1 MAWEHIMNVTDE
13 WGSRVTE
20 YLAYRRSFGFE
31 LAIDGKQ
38 LESFARFANQR
49 GAKHLTLDLA
59 ADWARDSTRASQ
71 IGWARRIETLRGFAK
86 FQMRTDPETIVP
98 PRKLLGR
105 GHRRLVPHIF
115 TELEIKTLLSE
126 ARLLG
131 PSGGLRSATCYALF
145 GLLATT
151 GLRISEALH
160 LTDADIDLCAGVL
173 DIRDSKFHQRR
184 YVAMHATVSS
194 QLLAYTNVRNR
205 IVCSR
210 RSDRFFL
217 RENGQPV
224 TQRQALYALRAIC
237 ERRLDWKPRGDYR
250 HHRLHDLRHT
260 FIVHSALRFYREEA
274 DIERCLSALSIYVGH
289 AKVVDTYWYF
299 TGIPELMNIAAGRFQ
314 RYAEGVPA

>member
-1 MAWEHIMNVTDE
+1 MNRIDG
-13 WGSRVTE
+13 WASRVAE

-38 LESFARFANQR
+38 LESFAHSADQH
-49 GAKHLTLDLA
+49 GAEHLTLDLA

-71 IGWARRIETLRGFAK
+71 IGRARRIETLRGFAK
-86 FQMRTDPETIVP
+86 FQMRSDPDTVIP
-98 PRKLLGR
+98 PGNLLGR

-115 TELEIKTLLSE
+115 TEQELRMLLSE
-126 ARLLG
+126 ASVLG
-131 PSGGLRSATCYALF
+131 PPGDLRPITLCALF

-151 GLRISEALH
+151 GLRISEALN
-160 LTDADIDLCAGVL
+160 LTDTDVDLQAGVL

-184 YVAMHATVSS
+184 YVAMHVTVTKR
-194 QLLAYTNVRNR
+194 LLEYADLRNG
-205 IVCSR
+205 IICDVH
-210 RSDRFFL
+210 SDRFFV
-217 RENGQPV
+217 REDGQPV

-237 ERRLDWKPRGDYR
+237 ERRFGWKPRGDYR

-260 FIVHSALRFYREEA
+260 FIVRSALRFYKEEE

-299 TGIPELMNIAAGRFQ
+299 TGIPELMTIAADRFQ
-314 RYAEGVPA
+314 RYAEGGPT

>member
-1 MAWEHIMNVTDE
+1 MNITDG
-13 WGSRVTE
+13 WGSRVAA
-20 YLAYRRSFGFE
+20 YLAHRRSFGFE
-31 LAIDGKQ
+31 LAIDGTQ
-38 LESFARFANQR
+38 LESFARFADQR

-59 ADWARDSTRASQ
+59 ADWARDSKRASQ
-71 IGWARRIETLRGFAK
+71 TGWARRIETLRGFAK

-115 TELEIKTLLSE
+115 TEPEIKTLLSE

-131 PSGGLRSATCYALF
+131 PPGGLRAATCYALF

-160 LTDADIDLCAGVL
+160 LTDADIDLRAGVL

-184 YVAMHATVSS
+184 YVAMHATVSR
-194 QLLAYTNVRNR
+194 QLREYIGTRDSV
-205 IVCSR
+205 ICSR
-210 RSDRFFL
+210 RSDCFFL
-217 RENGQPV
+217 REDGQPV
-224 TQRQALYALRAIC
+224 TRRQALYALRAIC
-237 ERRLDWKPRGDYR
+237 ERRLGWKPRGDYR
-250 HHRLHDLRHT
+250 HHRLHDFRHS

-314 RYAEGVPA
+314 RYSEGVPA

>member
-1 MAWEHIMNVTDE
+1 MNVTDD
-13 WGSRVTE
+13 WGSRVVA
-20 YLAYRRSFGFE
+20 YLEYRRSFGFE

-38 LESFARFANQR
+38 LESFARFADQR
-49 GAKHLTLDLA
+49 GARHLTPSLA
-59 ADWARDSTRASQ
+59 ADWARDSTRASE
-71 IGWARRIETLRGFAK
+71 IGWARRIETLRGFAR
-86 FQMRTDPETIVP
+86 FHMRTDPDTVIP
-98 PRKLLGR
+98 PRNLLGR

-115 TELEIKTLLSE
+115 TELEIRMLLSE
-126 ARLLG
+126 AKLLG
-131 PSGGLRSATCYALF
+131 PAGGLRAPTCCVLF

-160 LTDADIDLCAGVL
+160 LTDADVDLQAGVL

-184 YVAMHATVSS
+184 YVAMHATVSR
-194 QLLAYTNVRNR
+194 QLLEYIDLRDQ
-205 IVCSR
+205 IISSR

-217 RENGQPV
+217 RDDGQRV

-237 ERRLDWKPRGDYR
+237 ERRLGWKPRGDYR

-299 TGIPELMNIAAGRFQ
+299 TGIPELMAIAADRFE